1 MSNRAEDL
9 RVLVTLLRRL
19 RGPWSQAEMAARA
32 EVNPGSLST
41 YESGDRSPS
50 RAAVEKLAGAARV
63 PPWVVDGVL
72 LPVIELAR
80 EIDLGRPG
88 PIEADAAREG
98 ERTDEEGASPAARL
112 GVALFL

>member
-32 EVNPGSLST
+32 EVYPGSISI

-50 RAAVEKLAGAARV
+50 RAAVEKLAGAAQV
-63 PPWVVDGVL
+63 PPWVVDGLL

-80 EIDLGRPG
+80 EADLGSG
-88 PIEADAAREG
+88 ATAADAVFEL
-98 ERTDEEGASPAARL
+98 ERTDEE
-112 GVALFL
+112 

>member
-32 EVNPGSLST
+32 EVNPGSIST

-50 RAAVEKLAGAARV
+50 PAAIEKLAGAAPG
-63 PPWVVDGVL
+63 PPRGMGGLL
-72 LPVIELAR
+72 LPGIAGAP
-80 EIDLGRPG
+80 EIDPG
-88 PIEADAAREG
+88 PPALPAGRALQFG
-98 ERTDEEGASPAARL
+98 RTP
-112 GVALFL
+112 